1 MLQLLKW
8 GICLVFV
15 GIIFYIPS
23 PVNGNLRGTSEGTC
37 FVDYY
42 IHTTNTLGNTNDVT
56 AIHQIVKSDEYTP
69 DGIHTT
75 DIIGNSSNVTIIHRI
90 VESDEYTSYNS
101 YTAHK
106 YKYEHHTFV
115 QFE

>member
-15 GIIFYIPS
+15 GIIFYIPN
-23 PVNGNLRGTSEGTC
+23 PVNGNLRGTPEGAC
-37 FVDYY
+37 SVNYY
-42 IHTTNTLGNTNDVT
+42 IHPMNTPGITNDVNV
-56 AIHQIVKSDEYTP
+56 IHHIGKSDEYTP
-69 DGIHTT
+69 HGIHAT
-75 DIIGNSSNVTIIHRI
+75 DVIGNSSNVTMIHRI

-101 YTAHK
+101 YTKHQ
-106 YKYEHHTFV
+106 YKYEYHTFL